1 MQSNLYPELKNSKFK
16 VLIFEL
22 PQQTSDT
29 QNDKKINIPRKL
41 FECCFFL
48 VRIFTKEKV
57 ACKQIYVAKQIII
70 KYMGFI
76 LGS

>member
-41 FECCFFL
+41 FECCFFFKCEYSL
-48 VRIFTKEKV
+48 KNKLR
-57 ACKQIYVAKQIII
+57 AN
-70 KYMGFI
+70 KYM
-76 LGS
+76 LQNK